1 MDIIEIFEL
10 FPDQTAC
17 LSLLEKIRWQGK
29 PKCPYCQSE
38 KYTQLKKECRYHC
51 NKCNTS
57 FSVTVGTIFHRTHL
71 PLQKWLLA
79 ISLILNAKKGMSAR
93 QIARHLKV
101 NRNTAWRISMKIR
114 EAMYEPVQR
123 NFLQGIV
130 EMDETYVG
138 SRRPRKTQKQRMA
151 GKNFKRGLGTKKTP
165 VVGIA
170 ERYGK
175 VRAKVVNQHQITYKK
190 LSQLVRDTVD
200 LEKSV

>member
-1 MDIIEIFEL
+1 MDIIKIFEL
-10 FPDQTAC
+10 FPDQQAC
-17 LSLLEKIRWQGK
+17 LNLLEKTRWQGK
-29 PKCPYCQSE
+29 PKCPYCKSE
-38 KYTQLKKECRYHC
+38 KYTPLKKEHRYHC

-57 FSVTVGTIFHRTHL
+57 FSVTVSTIFHRTHL

-138 SRRPRKTQKQRMA
+138 PKRPPKLTLDQK
-151 GKNFKRGLGTKKTP
+151 G
-165 VVGIA
+165 
-170 ERYGK
+170 
-175 VRAKVVNQHQITYKK
+175 RAKHRNNSWTVKTLREVVAQTKHR
-190 LSQLVRDTVD
+190 L
-200 LEKSV
+200 